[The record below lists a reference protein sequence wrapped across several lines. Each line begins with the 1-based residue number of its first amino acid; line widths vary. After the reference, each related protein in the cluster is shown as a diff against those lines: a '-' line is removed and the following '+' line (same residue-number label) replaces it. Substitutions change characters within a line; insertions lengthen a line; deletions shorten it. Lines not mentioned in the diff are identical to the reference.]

1 MQTRGPRGANC
12 RGRCIFPS
20 ILTRGGVLP
29 FFFPEQECIG
39 NYTPNSRVVLAVY
52 NFNTLPLY
60 KKNAYY
66 IVHIIKAPLPRRQAL
81 HVGRRRTPG
90 KTIKQSILSIF
101 WLVLECDS
109 SILLLLTVFVEK
121 YFHFSQLTSIFGR
134 WDRLASRV
142 SATFKGGFLASRAL
156 LQRRDH
162 LVRTLT
168 QGQSLSYE
176 QKILL
181 QNADMIV

>member
-1 MQTRGPRGANC
+1 M
-12 RGRCIFPS
+12 
-20 ILTRGGVLP
+20 P

-90 KTIKQSILSIF
+90 KTIKQSILRIF
-101 WLVLECDS
+101 WLVL
-109 SILLLLTVFVEK
+109 
-121 YFHFSQLTSIFGR
+121 
-134 WDRLASRV
+134 DR
-142 SATFKGGFLASRAL
+142 
-156 LQRRDH
+156 D
-162 LVRTLT
+162 
-168 QGQSLSYE
+168 
-176 QKILL
+176 
-181 QNADMIV
+181 